1 MWTDDDLSQNA
12 RKLKK
17 LNKFKK
23 KTNNSFHK
31 HDCIVKY
38 KMAVK

>member
-17 LNKFKK
+17 LNKFN
-23 KTNNSFHK
+23 TNNSFHK